1 VTCILGSQPEQRP
14 EREREDG
21 AVTTL
26 RVRYRSGQQDEFV
39 RDQHQPKDVAALL
52 HRGLANDAMVVLGLA
67 SRAGHTADAYAVV
80 GLRMNDVVM
89 WELDPISDNGKLL
102 AAFMLEQT
110 PGVAGPPPA

>member
-1 VTCILGSQPEQRP
+1 M
-14 EREREDG
+14 G

-26 RVRYRSGQQDEFV
+26 RVRYRSGQQDEFQV
-39 RDQHQPKDVAALL
+39 RAQHQPKDVAALL

-89 WELDPISDNGKLL
+89 WELDPISDNGELL